1 MKKIITVIMVT
12 VVCLGADEGKAL
24 ILNDGGVHTVD
35 WIIDEPVSVEDSPGG
50 DFTTLN
56 LIDGGEISDWLNV
69 LDYSQINLSGG
80 SIGYD
85 LFAYDFTN
93 TTISSGSIGYDLY
106 AFDYSQV
113 ELTGGS
119 IGEIIS
125 AREYSQVTIFGSDFA
140 VDGIPIG
147 YGPITEG
154 TINELGMLTGT
165 LTGTL
170 VNGDF
175 LNNDFDIDPDASIY
189 LIPEPA
195 SIMFLGLGALWLRRR
210 NKM

>member
-1 MKKIITVIMVT
+1 MKKII
-12 VVCLGADEGKAL
+12 VVMITTAICLGTSEVKAL
-24 ILNDGGVHTVD
+24 ILNDGTVHTVD
-35 WIIDEPVSVEDSPGG
+35 WTIDEPVSVEDSPGG
-50 DFTTLN
+50 YFTTLN
-56 LIDGGEISDWLNV
+56 LLDGGEITNWINV
-69 LDYSQINLSGG
+69 LDYSLITLSGG

-85 LFAYDFTN
+85 LFAYDFSH
-93 TTISSGSIGYDLY
+93 TTIYSGSIGYDLY

-119 IGEIIS
+119 IGNFLS

-140 VDGIPIG
+140 VDGIPVG

-170 VNGDF
+170 QYGDLIDNF
-175 LNNDFDIDPDASIY
+175 FYIDPDATII
-189 LIPEPA
+189 LVPEPA
-195 SIMFLGLGALWLRRR
+195 SLLLLGAGSLCFRRR
-210 NKM
+210 NRK